1 MEDVSQEVRDELLKA
16 ATDGSIDC
24 GNALA
29 LAHKLNVDPKII
41 GEACNL
47 LGIRIRSC
55 LLGLFK

>member
-1 MEDVSQEVRDELLKA
+1 MEDVSQVVRDELLKT
-16 ATDGSIDC
+16 ATDGFIDC

-29 LAHKLNVDPKII
+29 LARKLNVDPKII